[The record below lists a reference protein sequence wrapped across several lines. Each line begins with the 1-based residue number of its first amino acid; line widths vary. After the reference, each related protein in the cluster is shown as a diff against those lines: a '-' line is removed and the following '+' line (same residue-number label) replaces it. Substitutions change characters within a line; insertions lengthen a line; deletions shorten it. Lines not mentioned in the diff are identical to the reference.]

1 MTSTLPPNS
10 SGPLYALAFSMLISS
25 MGNSIANVGLPALAA
40 AFTASFS
47 QIQWVVLAYLLAV
60 TASVLAMG
68 WLGDRFGR
76 QRLLACGVLLF
87 SLASLGCGLA
97 THIGW
102 LIAARILQG
111 MGGAMMMANTLAL
124 AIQVLPAERTGR
136 AMGLLGTVSAIGTAL
151 GPALG
156 GLLIAGFGWQAL
168 FVINLPLGLMA
179 WGMVQHFLPPCA
191 APEATMPRGSL
202 LSLLRQVALVRGL
215 LLTLLVA
222 MVMMTTFVVGPFY
235 LSHGLQLSPR
245 QTGLVMAVG
254 PLVAA
259 FSGVPAGRLVDRTG
273 AQSTTL
279 IGLAAVAGGCL
290 LLASLPPGAGI
301 AGYLAGLILLTAGY
315 ALFQAANNTA
325 LLKGAD
331 PARRGLVSGLMNL
344 GRNLGFIT
352 GAALMA
358 AVYAATLRYGDFA
371 PDLASSH
378 GMRVTFGLAGA
389 MVLIAL
395 LFFGAQGL
403 RHPQRQ

>member
-1 MTSTLPPNS
+1 MTSSLPRSS

-25 MGNSIANVGLPALAA
+25 MGSSIANVGLPTLAV
-40 AFTASFS
+40 AFDASFS

-76 QRLLACGVLLF
+76 QRLLGYGVLLF
-87 SLASLGCGLA
+87 SVASLGCGLA

-111 MGGAMMMANTLAL
+111 LGGAMMMANTLAL

-168 FVINLPLGLMA
+168 FVINLPLGLIA
-179 WGMVQHFLPPCA
+179 WGMVQHLLPSSGAPDA
-191 APEATMPRGSL
+191 AMPRGSL
-202 LSLLRQVALVRGL
+202 LSLLRQAALVRGL
-215 LLTLLVA
+215 LLSMAVA

-259 FSGVPAGRLVDRTG
+259 LSGVPAGRLVDRLG

-279 IGLAAVAGGCL
+279 IGLVAVAGGCL
-290 LLASLPPGAGI
+290 LLALLPPGAGI
-301 AGYLAGLILLTAGY
+301 AGYVAGLMLLTAGY

-344 GRNLGFIT
+344 GRNLGFIA

-358 AVYAATLRYGDFA
+358 AVYAAATRYGDFA
-371 PDLASSH
+371 PHLASSH
-378 GMRVTFGLAGA
+378 GMRLTFGLAGG
-389 MVLIAL
+389 MVVIAQL
-395 LFFGAQGL
+395 VLYGHAL
-403 RHPQRQ
+403 RHSQRQ

>member
-1 MTSTLPPNS
+1 MNTTLNRFS

-25 MGNSIANVGLPALAA
+25 MGSSIANVGLPTLALAFA
-40 AFTASFS
+40 ASFA
-47 QIQWVVLAYLLAV
+47 QMQWVVLAYLLAV

-76 QRLLACGVLLF
+76 QRLLGYGVLLF
-87 SLASLGCGLA
+87 SVASLGCGLA
-97 THIGW
+97 TDINW

-111 MGGAMMMANTLAL
+111 LGGAIMMANTLAL
-124 AIQVLPAERTGR
+124 AIQVLPADRTGR

-156 GLLIAGFGWQAL
+156 GVLIATFGWQAL
-168 FVINLPLGLMA
+168 FIINLPLGLLA
-179 WGMVQHFLPPCA
+179 WALVQHFLPHSVEPPA
-191 APEATMPRGSL
+191 ASPPGS
-202 LSLLRQVALVRGL
+202 
-215 LLTLLVA
+215 LLTLLRQGALARGLLMSMAVA
-222 MVMMTTFVVGPFY
+222 TVMMTTFVVGPFY
-235 LSHGLQLSPR
+235 LSHGLQLSAR
-245 QTGLVMAVG
+245 QTGLVMATG

-259 FSGVPAGRLVDRTG
+259 LSGVPSGRLVDRLG
-273 AQSTTL
+273 AQLTTL
-279 IGLAAVAGGCL
+279 LGLAAVASGCL
-290 LLASLPPGAGI
+290 LLALLSPASGI
-301 AGYLAGLILLTAGY
+301 AGYVAGLMLLTAGY

-358 AVYAATLRYGDFA
+358 AVYAAAVRYGNFA

-378 GMRVTFGLAGA
+378 GMRVTFAVAGS
-389 MVLIAL
+389 MVLAAL
-395 LFFGAQGL
+395 LLA
-403 RHPQRQ
+403 RIRR

>member
-1 MTSTLPPNS
+1 MPSSLPRSS

-25 MGNSIANVGLPALAA
+25 MGSSIANVGLPTLAA
-40 AFTASFS
+40 AFDASFS

-76 QRLLACGVLLF
+76 QRLLGYGVLLF
-87 SLASLGCGLA
+87 SVASLGCGLA

-111 MGGAMMMANTLAL
+111 LGGAMMMANTLAL

-168 FVINLPLGLMA
+168 FVSNLPLGLIA
-179 WGMVQHFLPPCA
+179 WGMVQHFLRSSGAPDA
-191 APEATMPRGSL
+191 AMPRGSL
-202 LSLLRQVALVRGL
+202 LSLLRQAALVRGL
-215 LLTLLVA
+215 LLSMAVA

-259 FSGVPAGRLVDRTG
+259 LSGVPAGRLVDRLG

-279 IGLAAVAGGCL
+279 IGLAAVAGGGL
-290 LLASLPPGAGI
+290 VLALLPPGAGI
-301 AGYLAGLILLTAGY
+301 AGYVAGLMLLTAGY

-344 GRNLGFIT
+344 GRNLGFIA

-358 AVYAATLRYGDFA
+358 AVYAAATRYGDFA
-371 PDLASSH
+371 PHLASSH
-378 GMRVTFGLAGA
+378 GMRLTFGLAGG
-389 MVLIAL
+389 MVLIAQL
-395 LFFGAQGL
+395 VLYGHGL

>member
-1 MTSTLPPNS
+1 MTLSLPRSS

-25 MGNSIANVGLPALAA
+25 MGSSIANVGLPTLAA
-40 AFTASFS
+40 AFTASFA

-76 QRLLACGVLLF
+76 QRLLGYGVLLF
-87 SLASLGCGLA
+87 SVASLGCGLA
-97 THIGW
+97 THISW

-111 MGGAMMMANTLAL
+111 LGGAMMMANTLAL

-168 FVINLPLGLMA
+168 FVINLPLGLIA
-179 WGMVQHFLPPCA
+179 WGMMQHYLPPCA
-191 APEATMPRGSL
+191 APDAAMPRGSL
-202 LSLLRQVALVRGL
+202 LSLLRQSALVRGL
-215 LLTLLVA
+215 LLSMAVA

-259 FSGVPAGRLVDRTG
+259 FSGVPAGRLVDHLG

-301 AGYLAGLILLTAGY
+301 AGYVAGLMLLTAGY

-358 AVYAATLRYGDFA
+358 AVYAATVRYGEFA
-371 PDLASSH
+371 ADLASSH

-395 LFFGAQGL
+395 LLLCTNGL

>member
-1 MTSTLPPNS
+1 MTSSLPRSS
-10 SGPLYALAFSMLISS
+10 SGPLYSLAFSMLISS
-25 MGNSIANVGLPALAA
+25 MGSSIANVGLPTLAV
-40 AFTASFS
+40 AFAASFS

-76 QRLLACGVLLF
+76 QRLLGYGVLLF
-87 SLASLGCGLA
+87 SVASLGCGLA

-111 MGGAMMMANTLAL
+111 LGGAMMMANTLAL

-168 FVINLPLGLMA
+168 FVINLPLGLIA
-179 WGMVQHFLPPCA
+179 WGMVQHFLPSSGAQDA
-191 APEATMPRGSL
+191 AMPRGSL
-202 LSLLRQVALVRGL
+202 FSLLRQASLVRGL
-215 LLTLLVA
+215 LLSMAVA

-259 FSGVPAGRLVDRTG
+259 FSGVPAGRLVDRLG

-279 IGLAAVAGGCL
+279 IGLVAVAGGCL
-290 LLASLPPGAGI
+290 LLALLPPGTGI
-301 AGYLAGLILLTAGY
+301 AGYVAGLMLLTAGY

-344 GRNLGFIT
+344 GRNLGFIA

-358 AVYAATLRYGDFA
+358 AVYAAATRYGDFA
-371 PDLASSH
+371 PHLASSH
-378 GMRVTFGLAGA
+378 GMRLTFGLAGG
-389 MVLIAL
+389 MVLIAQL
-395 LFFGAQGL
+395 VLYGHGL